1 MIRRPPRST
10 LFPYTTLFRSS
21 PRSPGPTPMRV
32 VAWAKEVSCALAKHL
47 GSHRLVRRLPATSVF
62 RPPQRAHGSPHGG
75 DGNPDPL
82 LALPQ
87 LAVALQGGVVV
98 FFELSPQGAALLDG
112 GADRRCTSGESSRTY
127 LSGLSSQ
134 SQIPIN
140 GGRRN
145 AEGPNDFLSGNA
157 EVHSG
162 KHLES
167 HIERVGFHL
176 GSLPWSSLIARV
188 A

>member
-1 MIRRPPRST
+1 MRSRQAPRFSSA
-10 LFPYTTLFRSS
+10 RSEAPS
-21 PRSPGPTPMRV
+21 D
-32 VAWAKEVSCALAKHL
+32 LY
-47 GSHRLVRRLPATSVF
+47 F
-62 RPPQRAHGSPHGG
+62 RPSQLAHGSPHGG

-87 LAVALQGGVVV
+87 LAVALKGGVVV
-98 FFELSPQGAALLDG
+98 LFELSPQGAALLDG
-112 GADRRCTSGESSRTY
+112 GADRKCTSGESSRSY

-145 AEGPNDFLSGNA
+145 TEGPNDFLSGHA

-162 KHLES
+162 KQ
-167 HIERVGFHL
+167 
-176 GSLPWSSLIARV
+176 P
-188 A
+188 